1 MFRNIYQSIKNN
13 LKDSMILMTII
24 FILLNF
30 MFIVINA
37 ENLNRYIINNVKN
50 SIKIREVFN
59 LKSKLDSHNKI
70 EYCND
75 IINNL
80 SKTKEYG
87 IITDF
92 SILMDDRLI
101 NRDLGIS
108 FSAISVLDE
117 DSLDYYGYHLID
129 GEYLKDQKNHNYINI
144 LMSQRIADAL
154 GYAVDSKIELEI
166 KNDIYN
172 FNVVG
177 LYDNQ
182 EVSSLIHNPSITPF
196 IDIVMTNDDM
206 MNILNESQGEFKFEN
221 VAFRYKG
228 IENMDKYEKYI
239 IDIFKISQA
248 KYYSDIEFE
257 YDLNSNIKTIEQLVL
272 PLNNATIIFNMMT
285 ILLIVVA
292 FIILF
297 ASIGYI
303 IKNRLKDL
311 AIFIALGQ
319 TKLKTIVMVIVEMGL
334 ITFLAIILTI
344 PTSLISYNKIKDI
357 FLI

>member
-1 MFRNIYQSIKNN
+1 
-13 LKDSMILMTII
+13 
-24 FILLNF
+24 
-30 MFIVINA
+30 
-37 ENLNRYIINNVKN
+37 
-50 SIKIREVFN
+50 
-59 LKSKLDSHNKI
+59 
-70 EYCND
+70 
-75 IINNL
+75 
-80 SKTKEYG
+80 
-87 IITDF
+87 
-92 SILMDDRLI
+92 MDDRLI

-206 MNILNESQGEFKFEN
+206 MNILNENQGEFKFEN

-285 ILLIVVA
+285 ILLVVVA

-357 FLI
+357 FIDINLKRQEDMALIKTDSKEYNAFVNEVEIYHDVDDIKINGLSFVILLGITYTIIISSCIVSLKEIIYLKPKELIYKRR